1 LVTKYK
7 GKDATAEVYKVDT
20 VLLAEMR
27 NHERQA
33 AEELGPV
40 GYKERIQYP
49 QRGRDNRALERRPSP
64 GAGSMGKR
72 QLHAPAAARTTITA
86 GTIALEIS
94 NRNARVQACRT
105 LGPDAQVDSRAQPR
119 DGGCAGRRVHRPAVA
134 QICGAAV
141 VPALL
146 QYW

>member
-94 NRNARVQACRT
+94 NRNARRPYRT
-105 LGPDAQVDSRAQPR
+105 AGDRERRLIHERGLEMADVP
-119 DGGCAGRRVHRPAVA
+119 GGGFHRT
-134 QICGAAV
+134 
-141 VPALL
+141 
-146 QYW
+146 YW